1 MQKINQN
8 LLHLKILELKIKNY
22 NLSMCRWLKLLRNNA
37 VIIMSACFI
46 FICLFQFFLS
56 LRPFCEL
63 NLIIQGIKKW
73 KKRQTKSEQCS
84 VFFKND
90 FNRAVERS
98 EHFTTIII
106 DKLLLRFSCACI
118 NILEKNK

>member
-1 MQKINQN
+1 M
-8 LLHLKILELKIKNY
+8 LHIH
-22 NLSMCRWLKLLRNNA
+22 
-37 VIIMSACFI
+37 
-46 FICLFQFFLS
+46 LFVSIFLS
-56 LRPFCEL
+56 LRPFCKL